1 MMKPKV
7 QKLSKTTN
15 YTSTVSGGFR
25 YGNMLSS
32 GIGVASAGAQFIS
45 TLAQQN
51 AYKADLRIA
60 TSSAVLNENDRY
72 LN

>member
-1 MMKPKV
+1 
-7 QKLSKTTN
+7 
-15 YTSTVSGGFR
+15 
-25 YGNMLSS
+25 MLSA
-32 GIGVASAGAQFIS
+32 GLGVASAGAQFIS

>member
-1 MMKPKV
+1 MAKPKL

-15 YTSTVSGGFR
+15 YSSTVSGGFG
-25 YGNMLSS
+25 YGNVFSAVM
-32 GIGVASAGAQFIS
+32 GVASAGAQFIS
-45 TLAQQN
+45 TLAQQK
-51 AYKADLRIA
+51 AYKEDLRIA